1 VTVNG
6 KVGLLILSLALAN
19 LAIWG
24 AKTIYEHGLIDPIA
38 RALGG

>member
-1 VTVNG
+1 MTVQA

-24 AKTIYEHGLIDPIA
+24 LRQLEAHAWLNELA
-38 RALGG
+38 RALG